1 MEATP
6 DGLAAQRAAQQRGLL
21 THAQLRSTGLSQ
33 RQIDGRV
40 RTGRLQRTHTGVFV
54 VAGAP
59 VTFEREAMAAVL
71 AGGAQAVASHGTAA
85 ALWGFPNQECDR
97 PIEITSPRA
106 RLPRIPSVRVH
117 RSVHLDDTDVR
128 SAGGI
133 PCTSVPRSLV
143 DLTAVRGIGWL
154 ARSLDDALRRNR
166 ATVTDI
172 RACAERLAGAPGRRP
187 SVIRMLVA
195 ERLAIGGGRTESW
208 LERTVLQVLLD
219 ATVPPPVPQYPVMA
233 GGHRYRLDFAWP
245 DQRVALEVDGYLHST
260 YAAVQHDRERD
271 LHLRSEGW
279 TVLRVT
285 GETPAPLIVASVLD
299 ALAR

>member
-1 MEATP
+1 MDTSP
-6 DGLAAQRAAQQRGLL
+6 DGIAAHRAAQQLGLL
-21 THAQLRSTGLSQ
+21 THAQLISAGLSQ
-33 RQIDGRV
+33 DQINRRV
-40 RTGRLQRTHTGVFV
+40 RTGRLRRTHVGVFAI
-54 VAGAP
+54 AGAP
-59 VTFEREAMAAVL
+59 VTFEHEALAAVL
-71 AGGAQAVASHGTAA
+71 AGGSSAVASHSTAA
-85 ALWGFPNQECDR
+85 ALWGFPSQERER

-128 SAGGI
+128 SVGDV

-154 ARSLDDALRRNR
+154 ARSLDDALRRNL
-166 ATVTDI
+166 VTITEI
-172 RACAERLAGAPGRRP
+172 RACAERLTGAPGRRP

-219 ATVPPPVPQYPVMA
+219 AGVLPPVPQFPVEA

-245 DQRVALEVDGYLHST
+245 DQKVALEVDGYLHST

-271 LHLRSEGW
+271 LHLRRAGW

-285 GETPAPLIVASVLD
+285 GETPTPLIVASILD

>member
-1 MEATP
+1 MDTTP
-6 DGLAAQRAAQQRGLL
+6 DRTAARRAARQLGLITHDQL
-21 THAQLRSTGLSQ
+21 TSAGLSQ
-33 RQIDGRV
+33 DQINRRV
-40 RTGRLQRTHTGVFV
+40 RAGRLQRTHLGVFAIV
-54 VAGAP
+54 GAP
-59 VTFEREAMAAVL
+59 VTFERDVMAAVL
-71 AGGAQAVASHGTAA
+71 AGGSRAVASHGTAA

-106 RLPRIPSVRVH
+106 RLPRISSVRVH
-117 RSVHLDDTDVR
+117 RSVHLDDIDVR
-128 SAGGI
+128 APGGI
-133 PCTSVPRSLV
+133 PCTSVPRSLI

-166 ATVTDI
+166 VTVNEVQ
-172 RACAERLAGAPGRRP
+172 ACAERLTGAPGRRP

-208 LERTVLQVLLD
+208 LERTVLQLLLD
-219 ATVPPPVPQYPVMA
+219 AGVPPPVPQYPVVA

-245 DQRVALEVDGYLHST
+245 DQRVALEVDGYLHGA
-260 YAAVQHDRERD
+260 YAAVRHDRERD
-271 LHLRSEGW
+271 LHLRGADW

-285 GETPAPLIVASVLD
+285 DETPAPLIVASVLD